1 MKARLDHL
9 EVTVDFHQFSF
20 VGKKLLAYLH
30 PKMKS
35 LKVDIALTIEGRE
48 DSELPEVL
56 LFASRAM
63 KMDCDRAQIL
73 HN

>member
-1 MKARLDHL
+1 MEL
-9 EVTVDFHQFSF
+9 TVDFHQFSY
-20 VGKKLLAYLH
+20 VAKRLLAYLH

-35 LKVDIALTIEGRE
+35 LKVDIAITIEGRD

-63 KMDCDRAQIL
+63 NMDCESAVAL
-73 HN
+73 NN